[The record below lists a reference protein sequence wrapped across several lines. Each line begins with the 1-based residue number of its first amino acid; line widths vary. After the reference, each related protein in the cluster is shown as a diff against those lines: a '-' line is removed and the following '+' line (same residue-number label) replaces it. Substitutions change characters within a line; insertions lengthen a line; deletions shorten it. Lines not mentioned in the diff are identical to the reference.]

1 MNAIQP
7 KTFQWSMAQKWSAH
21 SGKRPY
27 GSEAMTKK
35 ILTVGADASLQTA
48 IAETLSLNPLSNQG
62 PSIETPIE
70 GHAIASEA
78 MEERQEDERFEL
90 IFARD
95 TDLAS
100 VQNASPEP
108 PQLIICH
115 LEGCCPSASGHPAT
129 NRSASAGQT
138 HWQILLHH
146 WRQNAMTAQVP
157 IILLASSQNLGSA
170 RQGMELGADDYLLT
184 PISPNVLIGAIQ
196 ARLRRKASVEGM
208 QQQTQLLAQALKH
221 ELSSLQNE
229 LKDVKRAEALKS
241 KLLKQAAQ
249 DLREPLANIN
259 MALHLLKSAGCDV
272 ERDRYISVLESECVR
287 ELNLLDDLNNVQTLL
302 TPNNTSLLQKFQVLA
317 NS

>member
-1 MNAIQP
+1 
-7 KTFQWSMAQKWSAH
+7 
-21 SGKRPY
+21 
-27 GSEAMTKK
+27 MTKK

-48 IAETLSLNPLSNQG
+48 IAETLSLTPLQAQSKPNENPA
-62 PSIETPIE
+62 E
-70 GHAIASEA
+70 GHPIVGEA
-78 MEERQEDERFEL
+78 TEEPAENDRFEL
-90 IFARD
+90 VFARE
-95 TDLAS
+95 TDLSS

-115 LEGCCPSASGHPAT
+115 IEGCCPPPS
-129 NRSASAGQT
+129 NRPLANSYSSAGDHPGNNQPQ
-138 HWQILLHH
+138 WQSLLHH
-146 WRQNAMTAQVP
+146 WRQNAATAQVP
-157 IILLASSQNLGSA
+157 IILLASSDNLSSA

-184 PISPNVLIGAIQ
+184 PVSPKILIGAIQ
-196 ARLRRKASVEGM
+196 ARLRRKTSAEDM
-208 QQQTQLLAQALKH
+208 QQQTQLLAQALKN

-272 ERDRYISVLESECVR
+272 ERDRYISILESECVR
-287 ELNLLDDLNNVQTLL
+287 ELNMLDDLNNVQTLL